1 MFRLIL
7 IILFSLFVS
16 LSHADEIYKQASN
29 CNDLAHETLTTWS
42 SDGELNDETFIFNR
56 TKRKDIFFER
66 VSLDNSHGFYFQGIN
81 IRTKDSSFPICF
93 DAMTVPTIILI
104 ENRELYNRIEQKM
117 EKHLYVSFHSMVN
130 CGVPCTESSVHSV
143 SFYNNKSYFWD
154 LTIRDV
160 EYPSIWFM
168 DHLTFKEAYAF
179 AKGNSS
185 QLYWRGKWYKISE

>member
-179 AKGNSS
+179 AKGNGS
-185 QLYWRGKWYKISE
+185 QLYWRGKWYAIK

>member
-1 MFRLIL
+1 MYIL
-7 IILFSLFVS
+7 FQIFLFSLIVT

-29 CNDLAHETLTTWS
+29 CNDLARETLTTWS

-56 TKRKDIFFER
+56 TKRKDISFSR
-66 VSLDNSHGFYFQGIN
+66 ISLKGTYTYFFQGIN
-81 IRTKDSSFPICF
+81 IKTKDGSFPICF

-117 EKHLYVSFHSMVN
+117 ERHLYVSFHSMVN

-154 LTIRDV
+154 LTIKDV

-179 AKGNSS
+179 AKGNGS
-185 QLYWRGKWYKISE
+185 QLYWRGKWYKVND